1 MLETGSGLHRLVFR
15 VDNLASI
22 TDTGGDNVLSKS
34 FTPIQSP
41 AQWTPGALPP
51 GVERPGKENHL

>member
-1 MLETGSGLHRLVFR
+1 MLETESGLHRLVFR

-22 TDTGGDNVLSKS
+22 TDRGRDNFLSKS

-41 AQWTPGALPP
+41 AQWIPEALPP
-51 GVERPGKENHL
+51 GVERPGQENYH